1 MGNYQLKAADYEY
14 QGGFAKSSRLTYVL
28 LRTVS
33 NPGSCNFASPK
44 RARNEYGSMHNYLFE
59 SADHEYH
66 FRFVKGLD
74 MGAWEVIRKYPNTA
88 TPKCAPTR
96 SGVVRSTSELV

>member
-1 MGNYQLKAADYEY
+1 MCCYAQFRIP
-14 QGGFAKSSRLTYVL
+14 GGAILHRQNVL
-28 LRTVS
+28 GMSTD
-33 NPGSCNFASPK
+33 
-44 RARNEYGSMHNYLFE
+44 HNYLFE